1 MYRHHNRSQIGSFAI
16 CYQLT
21 VCVCSVCSILFVAP
35 CDVCNLVVVL
45 SCRKYRLLTVL
56 MSPDNSWE
64 NYKIDLQKQQRRK
77 THCIPFFGQF
87 LTALSQENSLEDF
100 DTGRPRGAWGN
111 SPVPAVSTASLRQAN
126 LSGTSISLPDI
137 SVAVSASKTDYSDE
151 PLHALRLL
159 PLTSSLS
166 ASDIHKLSESS
177 ITDGSQPTVTNIH
190 QTSRQDRKSKHQRE
204 DSATWESLPNSQT
217 SVAQRKRQSSLSNDQ
232 ALNDSA
238 IAMDCDPPKNSS
250 ETTISNDPQS
260 DSPYELSTIELNFD
274 DDHSNI
280 FNGSFLST
288 DENNPSTISL
298 DGIAA
303 EAISSDEE
311 SFDEEDSEDEEE
323 LVRVFHR
330 SSFGSLSQAGILFG
344 ASPPPL
350 PQKPLID
357 DEIQSL
363 PSSIPDQDQRTTTS
377 SEPSLPTPDSA
388 VDSDDRRT
396 HNRSYSDGTPLSPR
410 ASPLKTMS
418 AITGDIT
425 RQTAFHLEATTPHL
439 ILLEKYKFFSQ
450 KYRANFPE
458 RTKLRHIIKEANVL
472 TENELFNL
480 SRKRESL

>member
-1 MYRHHNRSQIGSFAI
+1 MVACVSPPQPGQIGSFAI
-16 CYQLT
+16 RYQLT
-21 VCVCSVCSILFVAP
+21 CVCVVCSILFVAP

-45 SCRKYRLLTVL
+45 SCRKYRLLTAL
-56 MSPDNSWE
+56 MSTDSSWE
-64 NYKIDLQKQQRRK
+64 NYKIDLQKQQRRR

-100 DTGRPRGAWGN
+100 DTRRPQGAWGN
-111 SPVPAVSTASLRQAN
+111 SPVPDVTASSLRQAN

-137 SVAVSASKTDYSDE
+137 SVAVCSSKTEYSDE
-151 PLHALRLL
+151 SLPLRLL
-159 PLTSSLS
+159 PLTSSQS

-177 ITDGSQPTVTNIH
+177 ITDGIQPTVANIH
-190 QTSRQDRKSKHQRE
+190 QTSRQDRQSKHQRE

-217 SVAQRKRQSSLSNDQ
+217 SVAHRKRQSSLSNDQ

-238 IAMDCDPPKNSS
+238 IAMDCDPKVSS

-280 FNGSFLST
+280 FNGTFLST
-288 DENNPSTISL
+288 DENPSTISL

-311 SFDEEDSEDEEE
+311 SFDEEDSDDEEE

-344 ASPPPL
+344 ASPPP
-350 PQKPLID
+350 QKPALID
-357 DEIQSL
+357 EDRSL
-363 PSSIPDQDQRTTTS
+363 PSSSTPDQDQHTTTS

-388 VDSDDRRT
+388 VNSDDRRT

-418 AITGDIT
+418 AVTGDST
-425 RQTAFHLEATTPHL
+425 RLPAFHLEATTPHL

-458 RTKLRHIIKEANVL
+458 RPKLRQIVKEANVL
-472 TENELFNL
+472 TEDELYNL
-480 SRKRESL
+480 SRKRESI